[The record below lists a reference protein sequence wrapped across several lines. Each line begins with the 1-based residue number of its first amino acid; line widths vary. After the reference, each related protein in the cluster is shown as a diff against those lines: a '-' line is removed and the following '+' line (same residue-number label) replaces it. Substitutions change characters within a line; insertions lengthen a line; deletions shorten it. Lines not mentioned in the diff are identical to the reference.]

1 MIKKLDFLKNI
12 AKKAGEVMMASWE
25 KEVTVFQKPDNTIV
39 TSVDLEISQMVC
51 RTILDVYP
59 ESALLTE
66 ETSGKLLYPKRTGF
80 IVDELDGTYSYSIK
94 RPGFTFQ
101 CAYYE
106 NYDQLAIGLI
116 YDPLRDLMVY
126 SLKGEGVWIEQVGQ
140 SKKRVYMEKKPWL
153 NLRFGHHRTY
163 MTQTHKKMYSLM
175 GVKADNIVSTG
186 SIGSKTIDF
195 ALGKID
201 VIIALNRVVSP
212 WDWAPGKAILEELGY
227 NFSHLTGEAVMLRY
241 PGNFSGFGYLVCPPE
256 HLEKFHKELHWII
269 RRVSLRGRKNVRTGN

>member
-1 MIKKLDFLKNI
+1 MREKLDFLKDI
-12 AKKAGEVMMASWE
+12 AKKAGAVMMASWE
-25 KEVTVFQKPDNTIV
+25 RDVAVFQKPDNTIV
-39 TSVDLEISQMVC
+39 TSVDLEISQIVC
-51 RTILDVYP
+51 RSILDVYP
-59 ESALLTE
+59 DSALLTE

-106 NYDQLAIGLI
+106 NFDQLNIGLI

-126 SLKGEGVWIEQVGQ
+126 SLKGEGVWLEEAGQIEKLVSIG
-140 SKKRVYMEKKPWL
+140 KKPWL
-153 NLRFGHHRTY
+153 SLRFGHHRTY
-163 MTQTHKKMYSLM
+163 MTQTHRKMYSLM
-175 GVKADNIVSTG
+175 GVKAENIVPTG

-201 VIIALNRVVSP
+201 AIIALNRVVSP

-227 NFSHLTGEAVMLRY
+227 HFSHLTGEEVMLRY
-241 PGNFSGFGYLVCPPE
+241 PGNFVGFGYLVCPPE
-256 HLEKFHKELHWII
+256 HLEKFRRELHWII
-269 RRVSLRGRKNVRTGN
+269 RRVSRRGRKKI